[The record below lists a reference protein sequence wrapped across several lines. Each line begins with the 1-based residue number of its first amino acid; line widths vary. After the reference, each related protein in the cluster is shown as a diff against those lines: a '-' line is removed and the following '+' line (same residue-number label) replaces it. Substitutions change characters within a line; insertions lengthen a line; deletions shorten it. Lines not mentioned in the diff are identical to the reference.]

1 MDKSTYQSLRFSV
14 ENEVANFNSGIV
26 DTDALIN
33 SVMRLFLQA
42 VSNEQVKRQTFKRE
56 FLTFRRRSD
65 VIVPGWAFHP
75 TGKGN

>member
-1 MDKSTYQSLRFSV
+1 MDKLTYQHLRFCV
-14 ENEVANFNSGIV
+14 ENQLADYDSGNIDSVAFANS
-26 DTDALIN
+26 L
-33 SVMRLFLQA
+33 MRLFLQA
-42 VSNEQVKRQTFKRE
+42 VSDEQVKRQHFKRE